1 MTHLTAPHSLK
12 LLQFCHKKKKLRK
25 RPRGCCM
32 RTLRHLVQGVLAG
45 WVGPRALFL
54 CETASVEGA
63 NQPSFL
69 FNSPPLSVL
78 TFLKLAGRRAIRSD
92 ILLVPIVFI
101 NSSQSCCA
109 CRRTHVSTHKRPRL
123 GRFFPIVP
131 KKEHIHML
139 CFTCYCACITDS
151 EDCSLEWRW
160 VLGSVIIW
168 NSGISILQMY
178 NCFLD
183 SPGELISVRTI

>member
-1 MTHLTAPHSLK
+1 
-12 LLQFCHKKKKLRK
+12 
-25 RPRGCCM
+25 M

-92 ILLVPIVFI
+92 ILLVPIDLL
-101 NSSQSCCA
+101 
-109 CRRTHVSTHKRPRL
+109 T
-123 GRFFPIVP
+123 VP
-131 KKEHIHML
+131 KAVARVVEHTREH
-139 CFTCYCACITDS
+139 TN
-151 EDCSLEWRW
+151 
-160 VLGSVIIW
+160 G
-168 NSGISILQMY
+168 
-178 NCFLD
+178 
-183 SPGELISVRTI
+183 PG